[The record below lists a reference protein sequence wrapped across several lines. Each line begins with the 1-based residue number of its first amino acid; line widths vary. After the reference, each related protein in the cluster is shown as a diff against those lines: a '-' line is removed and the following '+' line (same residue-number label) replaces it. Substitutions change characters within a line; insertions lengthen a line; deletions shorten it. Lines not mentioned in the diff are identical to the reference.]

1 MSNFVIDIKNLCRSF
16 AEKEVLRDVSLAV
29 PEGGVF
35 GLIGSNGAGK
45 TTLIKHILGSH
56 YAQSGSVSVFGFDP
70 VLEPVQVLSKIGYMS
85 EDRDVPS
92 WMRVQE
98 IIDFTKSFYTKWD
111 SSYAEDLLHL
121 FELNP
126 KQRIRNLSRGQT
138 ARICLL
144 LALAHRP
151 QLLILDE
158 PSSGLDPIIR
168 RDILSAIVR
177 TTADDGRT
185 VFFSS
190 HLLDEVERLADR
202 VAILHQGRILFH
214 DTLDSLLASFR
225 RVTLLFTESHASAPE
240 LDGSLMCRGQDR
252 EWTYV
257 HRGDREQ
264 LVQAAEKANAQIVVE
279 HSLNLDDVFVS
290 CVH

>member
-1 MSNFVIDIKNLCRSF
+1 MSEFVIDIKNLCRSF
-16 AEKEVLRDVSLAV
+16 GEKDVLHDVSLAI

-70 VLEPVQVLSKIGYMS
+70 VREPVQVLSKVGYMS

-111 SSYAEDLLHL
+111 SSYAAELMHL

-126 KQRIRNLSRGQT
+126 KQRIRTLSRGQT
-138 ARICLL
+138 ARVCLL

-177 TTADDGRT
+177 TTAEDGRT

-240 LDGSLMCRGQDR
+240 LAGLSMCRGQDR

-264 LVQAAEKANAQIVVE
+264 LVLAAEKANAQIVVE

>member
-70 VLEPVQVLSKIGYMS
+70 VREPVQVLSKVGYMS

-111 SSYAEDLLHL
+111 SSYAAELMHL

-126 KQRIRNLSRGQT
+126 KQRIRTLSRGQT
-138 ARICLL
+138 ARVCLL

-214 DTLDSLLASFR
+214 DILDSLLASFR